1 MQREQN
7 IPACD
12 VEHLQR
18 AFGNREL
25 LVRTIREPSDPEQV
39 QQTFSKGNEMK
50 AFKRIFAVIVAAS
63 CVAVLATPVT
73 AGAEESGSDAAFNQ
87 MIGEMA
93 GRDTG
98 SGWMDYYVTRLN
110 QDIAASEVTQPY
122 GAAGPNGPL
131 DGFNGYVSGFIQ
143 PDTGSAWFNTYID
156 MINAEIQQ
164 KQQ

>member
-1 MQREQN
+1 
-7 IPACD
+7 
-12 VEHLQR
+12 
-18 AFGNREL
+18 
-25 LVRTIREPSDPEQV
+25 
-39 QQTFSKGNEMK
+39 
-50 AFKRIFAVIVAAS
+50 
-63 CVAVLATPVT
+63 
-73 AGAEESGSDAAFNQ
+73 

-131 DGFNGYVSGFIQ
+131 DGFNGYVAGFIQ
-143 PDTGSAWFNTYID
+143 PDTGSAWFNNYVDT
-156 MINAEIQQ
+156 INAEIQQ